1 LQMDQVTQQNAA
13 LVEETAAAS
22 QSMGEQAREL
32 RNLMAF
38 FKLDGQIL
46 SEKPIST
53 AAGSSQP
60 AAGSF
65 QPAAGKARPVTTKPA
80 AKVAKPVTAAKLA
93 TKPATKLAPAG
104 KKPVAAHT
112 ASEEWEEF

>member
-1 LQMDQVTQQNAA
+1 QQNAA

-32 RNLMAF
+32 HNLMAF
-38 FKLDGQIL
+38 FKLDGQTL
-46 SEKPIST
+46 SEKPTST

-60 AAGSF
+60 AAG
-65 QPAAGKARPVTTKPA
+65 KARPVITKPA
-80 AKVAKPVTAAKLA
+80 AKVAKPVIATKLA
-93 TKPATKLAPAG
+93 TKPATKPAPAE
-104 KKPVAAHT
+104 KKPVATHT